1 MTKEY
6 DTFIDDLTQLKEG
19 EEVELRIR
27 DLATYDS
34 KKVKAIV
41 ASSKE
46 KLPGADTL
54 WLRFTRGLLRE
65 DPWAIKILEELG
77 GPID

>member
-6 DTFIDDLTQLKEG
+6 DTFVDDLSQLKEG
-19 EEVELRIR
+19 EEIELQIR
-27 DLATYDS
+27 DLATYET
-34 KKVKAIV
+34 KKVKVII
-41 ASSKE
+41 ASSQE
-46 KLPGADTL
+46 KLPGADIL

-65 DPWAIKILEELG
+65 DPWAIKIIEELG